1 MTAHSPASA
10 KTSSQVSQFHDLDNP
25 KRRDYN
31 GYDND
36 KLGLILSNRKSGM
49 QINLEGKSALIT
61 GGNVGIGAGIATALA
76 KCGAQVS
83 ITYLSHKIEARET
96 VKSLQRLGCEA
107 ASFHLD
113 ATDSSQV
120 NQVVSQAAEIM
131 NSRIDILVNNAGHLV
146 ERVPAESISDDHWHR
161 VIDVNL
167 SSAFYCTRA
176 TLKHMPDGGRI
187 VNMSSLAAR
196 NGGGNGTLPYAASKA
211 GVIGLTRGL
220 AKELAPRKI
229 TVNALAPGFIV
240 DTPFH
245 ETFTGF
251 ENYQG
256 IINGIPLGE
265 AGMPA
270 DVAGAVLYFIS
281 DLGRWVTGQVAEING
296 GAWFV

>member
-1 MTAHSPASA
+1 
-10 KTSSQVSQFHDLDNP
+10 
-25 KRRDYN
+25 
-31 GYDND
+31 
-36 KLGLILSNRKSGM
+36 M
-49 QINLEGKSALIT
+49 QISLQGKSALIT
-61 GGNVGIGAGIATALA
+61 GGNVGIGAGIAKALA
-76 KCGAQVS
+76 TCGARVS
-83 ITYLSHKIEARET
+83 LTYFSHRDEASET
-96 VKSLQRLGCEA
+96 VKSLQRLGSEA

-113 ATDSSQV
+113 ATDSEQV
-120 NQVVSQAAEIM
+120 AAVVSQAAELM
-131 NSRIDILVNNAGHLV
+131 NGKIDILVNNAGHLV
-146 ERVPAESISDDHWHR
+146 NRVPTDGMSDEHWHR

-167 SSAFYCTRA
+167 SSAFYCTREA
-176 TLKHMPDGGRI
+176 LKYMPEGGRI
-187 VNMSSLAAR
+187 VNMSSMAAR
-196 NGGGNGTLPYAASKA
+196 NGGGNGTVPYAASKA

-229 TVNALAPGFIV
+229 TVNALAPGFIAE
-240 DTPFH
+240 TPFH

-265 AGMPA
+265 AGLPD